1 MNMTFYEKDLMYKIV
16 TCMLWRT
23 AS

>member
-1 MNMTFYEKDLMYKIV
+1 MTFYEKDLMYKIV

-23 AS
+23 AR